1 MSITVVKDAGEI
13 QFGGGNILYLRAVT
27 SAGADLGT
35 PDTNHVMPNI
45 VDSKVPGDAEPTKT
59 VTFED
64 GAKAEGR
71 VNRDVNWEFTFG
83 QNSLSLRQLKEEV
96 KGKFYRV
103 YYQDAPMQ
111 NGKVGEYVGGIGS
124 VFIDLPG
131 EHKAESEVLPKMRIR
146 FTKNTA
152 LIAVTNA
159 NLPTEK
165 KTSAAMDIAAGA
177 YYSMA
182 ET

>member
-13 QFGGGNILYLRAVT
+13 QFGGGNILYLRQVT
-27 SAGADLGT
+27 SAGVDLGT

-45 VDSKVPGDAEPTKT
+45 VDSKVPGDSEPTKV

-64 GAKAEGR
+64 GSKAEGR
-71 VNRDVNWEFTFG
+71 VNRDAIWEFTFG

-96 KGKFYRV
+96 KGKFYRA

-111 NGKVGEYVGGIGS
+111 NGKVAEYVGGIGT
-124 VFIDLPG
+124 VFMDLPG

-146 FTKNTA
+146 LTKNTA

-159 NLPTEK
+159 NLPSEK
-165 KTSAAMDIAAGA
+165 KTAAAMDIAAGA